1 MLSLIPEFV
10 RWTPEATL
18 QPLTVEMEVSGEI
31 GWIMGGV
38 DAQAKCNR
46 TAYGFADEM
55 DRQQQETEEYVAKR
69 SLSSSR

>member
-1 MLSLIPEFV
+1 MDPRGHI
-10 RWTPEATL
+10 TATDCGNGGG
-18 QPLTVEMEVSGEI
+18 GEI

-38 DAQAKCNR
+38 DAHVKCNH
-46 TAYGFADEM
+46 TAYGFTDEM